1 MSDQLLQYIMR
12 HPNTSLEELRTMF
25 GETDTDDDILT
36 AYRQSWNTPS
46 TPIGYGSGM
55 GGLFFEQAKFDQQLQ
70 EMSNLQLPKLK
81 QNTFS
86 RVKDAFANAKE
97 IGGLGAQID
106 LATSAYNAALPFAK
120 VAIGAGTYA
129 AKGINDLVTQDQ
141 INPILSMDMINS
153 EIAGGYTGTMGN
165 LQQPTKANMFTI
177 GKANKQIAENNA
189 LMSQLGSIGNKAS
202 DMRAAS
208 EGMNASFNGLK
219 REFQMAGND
228 QRAIFLS
235 KEGGELQAPWTPE
248 ITIDVETFK
257 TGGTVN
263 AEWKPT
269 IDVEEFRKGGDLNT
283 GTKQMNVIPEGSLHK
298 EKHHLKDIGFD
309 DKHITKKG
317 IPVVDNNGNQQAE
330 IELNE
335 IIFTLEVTKKLEEG
349 YKEYYEEGTT
359 PKKKEDLALK
369 AGKLLWKEIL
379 YNTDDRTGLIDTLK
393 EGGVLKAQ
401 EGATVTPKEESTE
414 DRLARL
420 KAIALEQNPNFIQRL
435 VNLDLRSIDFT
446 DDEGRPAR
454 GTHYLVTGDG
464 YAWPR
469 IQDTNGEL
477 KWYTDEN
484 AVNRVF
490 DPNVKDYIEFAD
502 DEDAQFFGEHYKE
515 MFPEFFDNFKKKK
528 RKK

>member
-1 MSDQLLQYIMR
+1 
-12 HPNTSLEELRTMF
+12 
-25 GETDTDDDILT
+25 
-36 AYRQSWNTPS
+36 
-46 TPIGYGSGM
+46 
-55 GGLFFEQAKFDQQLQ
+55 
-70 EMSNLQLPKLK
+70 MSNFPIFKNPILDFQQADPIRAAMAISRASARDGNPVSVIDAFQSIYQDTLSGKSQQQIDSYDINLGTALGRSS
-81 QNTFS
+81 TFS
-86 RVKDAFANAKE
+86 RIKKAFNDAKE
-97 IGGLGAQID
+97 AGGLEAQID
-106 LATSAYNAALPFAK
+106 LAQGAYNAALPFAK
-120 VAIGAGTYA
+120 IAIGAGAYA
-129 AKGINDLVTQDQ
+129 TKGINDLVTNDR
-141 INPILSMDMINS
+141 INPILNMDIINS

-177 GKANKQIAENNA
+177 GKVNKQIAENNA
-189 LMSQLGSIGNKAS
+189 LISQLGSIGNKAS
-202 DMRAAS
+202 DMRSVS

-269 IDVEEFRKGGDLNT
+269 IDIEEFRKGGDINT
-283 GTKQMNVIPEGSLHK
+283 GTTQMNVIPEGSLHK

-401 EGATVTPKEESTE
+401 EGTKIEPQEETFES
-414 DRLARL
+414 RMARL

-435 VNLDLRSIDFT
+435 VNLDLRSIDFI
-446 DDEGRPAR
+446 DDEGKPAR
-454 GTHYLVTGDG
+454 GSHYLRSGDG
-464 YAWPR
+464 AVWPR

-477 KWYTDEN
+477 KFYNDEM
-484 AVNRVF
+484 AERRAF
-490 DPNVKDYIEFAD
+490 DPEVKDYIEFD
-502 DEDAQFFGEHYKE
+502 NDEDAIFFGEQYKK
-515 MFPEFFDNFKKKK
+515 MFPEFFDQFIKINP
-528 RKK
+528 